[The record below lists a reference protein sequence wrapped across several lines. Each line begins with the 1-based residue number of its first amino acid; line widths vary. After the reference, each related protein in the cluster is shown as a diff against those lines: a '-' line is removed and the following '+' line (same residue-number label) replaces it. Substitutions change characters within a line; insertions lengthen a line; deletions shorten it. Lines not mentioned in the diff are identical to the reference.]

1 MTNNEKELLNIIH
14 QHSNPEQ
21 ALKTALDLAMVFL
34 VNCGELQD
42 TSVVLP
48 QEAS

>member
-1 MTNNEKELLNIIH
+1 MTNNEKELLNIIN

-21 ALKTALDLAMVFL
+21 AFKTALDLVMVFL
-34 VNCGELQD
+34 VNCGALQD
-42 TSVVLP
+42 TSVAPP